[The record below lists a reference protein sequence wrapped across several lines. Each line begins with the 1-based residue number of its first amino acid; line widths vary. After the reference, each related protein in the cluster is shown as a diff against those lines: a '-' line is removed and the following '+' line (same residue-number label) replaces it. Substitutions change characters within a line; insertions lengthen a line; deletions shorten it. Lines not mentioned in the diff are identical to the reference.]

1 MVRIFTPWKW
11 AIATNQAKQ
20 ECFHPYSPD
29 SPKKPRTP
37 GSSLR
42 SVVPARLGSRG
53 PGERSGGGMEDGFG
67 LGDEQNLMASIS
79 SMQVLPIFLV
89 CVQKDSL
96 LVASLLTIK

>member
-1 MVRIFTPWKW
+1 
-11 AIATNQAKQ
+11 
-20 ECFHPYSPD
+20 
-29 SPKKPRTP
+29 
-37 GSSLR
+37 
-42 SVVPARLGSRG
+42 
-53 PGERSGGGMEDGFG
+53 MEDGFG